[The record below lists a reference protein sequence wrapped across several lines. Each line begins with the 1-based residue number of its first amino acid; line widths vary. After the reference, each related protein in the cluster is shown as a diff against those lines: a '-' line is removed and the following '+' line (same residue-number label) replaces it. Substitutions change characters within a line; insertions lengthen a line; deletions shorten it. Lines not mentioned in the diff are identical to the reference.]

1 MQNNKETLK
10 GALLVGLG
18 ASSYG
23 MLATF
28 VKLAYGQGYT
38 TAEVTGAQMFLG
50 ILTVGLL
57 NIFKKKKADTAVATH
72 KNKLMLIISGTSM
85 GFTSVFY
92 YLGVKY
98 IPVSVGIVLLMQSVW
113 MGVLVEWI
121 TTKKTPEFKKFVAVA
136 IVLGGTVLATNLL
149 NSTNFPDWRGIAWG
163 LLAAT
168 SYTMTMFAGN
178 KVAVHLPSEKRSL
191 FMLCGGTIVVL
202 TFTAITWPGYFDFS
216 IIWRWGVPL
225 ALFGTLLPPL
235 LLNAGFPKISMGLGS
250 IVSALELPVSVT
262 MAYFILSEKVSG
274 VQWLGIGLILA
285 AIVLMNINFKRG
297 GKIS

>member
-1 MQNNKETLK
+1 MQNNNEILK

-50 ILTVGLL
+50 IISVWLL
-57 NIFKKKKADTAVATH
+57 NIFKKKKTEAAVASP
-72 KNKLMLIISGTSM
+72 KNKLHLIISGTSM

-92 YLGVKY
+92 YLAVRY

-121 TTKKTPEFKKFVAVA
+121 STKKAPEFKKFIAVI

-149 NSTNFPDWRGIAWG
+149 NSTDFPDWRGIAWG

-191 FMLCGGTIVVL
+191 FMLCGGGIVVL
-202 TFTAITWPGYFDFS
+202 TFTAITWPGSFDFS

-262 MAYFILSEKVSG
+262 MAYIILSEKVSG
-274 VQWLGIGLILA
+274 IQWLGIGLILA
-285 AIVLMNINFKRG
+285 AIVLMNINFKARA
-297 GKIS
+297 KTA